1 MSFDANAKSLCH
13 LGNPPEVLY
22 KYRPLGEFTEI
33 LLRGEL
39 WFAKPEDLN
48 DPSEFRILT
57 RGPLD
62 RRDAIEV
69 ALEYQSAAA
78 PHLVRDTQ
86 DWEDW
91 VKNVSESLLRAQ
103 LRGSRVEQ
111 SYFGE
116 SPVGVFCLC
125 EKPNDVRMWSH
136 YANSHSGVCI
146 GLSSQRI
153 QTESRIAKVEYC
165 DSMPTVPL
173 KNVLQGGPAAFLTF
187 LCKSRVWVHEDE
199 WRCFNVSGAKI
210 FPADI
215 VKTVIFG
222 SRMPDAE
229 RVKLMSIIRGYKH
242 EVTVLQARLKPSD
255 YGLELEPVQI

>member
-1 MSFDANAKSLCH
+1 MQNHFATSVILRRYFTNIVH
-13 LGNPPEVLY
+13 WGNSRKAE
-22 KYRPLGEFTEI
+22 
-33 LLRGEL
+33 LRGEL

-48 DPSEFRILT
+48 DPFEFRILT
-57 RGPLD
+57 REPLD

-78 PHLVRDTQ
+78 PHLVRNTQ

-111 SYFGE
+111 CYFGE

-173 KNVLQGGPAAFLTF
+173 KNVLQGGPAAFRHFYARAVFGCTKMNGVVSTYLVQ
-187 LCKSRVWVHEDE
+187 KS
-199 WRCFNVSGAKI
+199 FQQ
-210 FPADI
+210 
-215 VKTVIFG
+215 T
-222 SRMPDAE
+222 
-229 RVKLMSIIRGYKH
+229 L
-242 EVTVLQARLKPSD
+242 
-255 YGLELEPVQI
+255 